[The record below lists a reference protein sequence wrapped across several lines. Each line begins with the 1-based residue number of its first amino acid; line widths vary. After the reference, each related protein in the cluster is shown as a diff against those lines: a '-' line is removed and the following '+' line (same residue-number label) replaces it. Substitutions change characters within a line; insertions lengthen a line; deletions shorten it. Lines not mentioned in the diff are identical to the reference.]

1 MERKCCGKELVFT
14 KMGFSVH
21 QAKCDN
27 CGSYYQHRGG
37 EGLYKTIDNGQNWFC
52 VKCKGEID
60 GVTVHHPIHDGPF
73 ALSGS
78 GRVETEMVPYCPH
91 CEKEPNSS
99 GDFIKPKK
107 EWLAEQGKI

>member
-14 KMGFSVH
+14 KGGHSVH

-27 CGSYYQHRGG
+27 CGSYYQHLGG

-52 VKCKGEID
+52 VKCKGEIE
-60 GVTVHHPIHDGPF
+60 GVTVHYPVHDGPF
-73 ALSGS
+73 PLSGS
-78 GRVETEMVPYCPH
+78 GQVITEMVPYCPK

-99 GDFIKPKK
+99 GDFINPKK
-107 EWLAEQGKI
+107 ECVGEI